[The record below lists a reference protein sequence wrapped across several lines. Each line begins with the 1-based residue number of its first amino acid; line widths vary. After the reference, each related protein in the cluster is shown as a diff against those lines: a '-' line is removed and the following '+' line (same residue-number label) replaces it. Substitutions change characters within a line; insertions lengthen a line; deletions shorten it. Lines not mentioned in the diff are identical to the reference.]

1 MEDQLLGGMILRLHC
16 MDWSAL
22 AHGRYI
28 VQNFCLF
35 NILNFF
41 QEPFDGQK
49 IFAFIKFC
57 KILLLCLCCLAALFV
72 IDNLMCAARYIVN
85 WGATFS
91 IKHHPNINVT
101 FSKIKIWFTSY
112 QGPLHDTARIP
123 MSRKEDS
130 KLYTGHR

>member
-1 MEDQLLGGMILRLHC
+1 MGGMILRHHC

-28 VQNFCLF
+28 VQNLF
-35 NILNFF
+35 VQYFELFF
-41 QEPFDGQK
+41 KNHLLDRRFLCTS
-49 IFAFIKFC
+49 KFE
-57 KILLLCLCCLAALFV
+57 KILLFCLGCLAALFV

-85 WGATFS
+85 WDATFS

-123 MSRKEDS
+123 MSRKEGS
-130 KLYTGHR
+130 KLYTGNS